1 MSARLEHANV
11 TVGDVDAAIDFLLTA
26 IPEFRVRGRGVG
38 PEGKRWVHVGS
49 DTSYIAI
56 NEADSEEELPSAAQW
71 RGVNHL
77 GFVVDDAEAVKRRL
91 VAKGYREGYISEL
104 HPHRKRIYLHDR
116 DDNEWEFVEYLSQ
129 DIAERNDYSLG

>member
-1 MSARLEHANV
+1 MTGRLEHANL
-11 TVGDVDAAIDFLLTA
+11 TVGDLDAAVDFLLTA
-26 IPEFRVRGRGVG
+26 IPDFRLRGSGTG

-49 DTSYIAI
+49 ETSYIAL
-56 NEADSEEELPSAAQW
+56 NETDLEEAGPSAAQW

-91 VAKGYREGYISEL
+91 LAKGYREGFISEP

-116 DDNEWEFVEYLSQ
+116 DGNEWEFVEYLS
-129 DIAERNDYSLG
+129 DDVEERNEYSLR